1 MDGGRGG
8 EDGGCRAW
16 WVGLA
21 GWRLIDDKGS
31 GDHRHQ
37 LLAPRRLA
45 RNIRQS
51 SPVRTPLQRAA
62 KGCKRSRGRG
72 IEREPMKK

>member
-1 MDGGRGG
+1 MDGGRG
-8 EDGGCRAW
+8 EDGGCREW

-45 RNIRQS
+45 QNIRQS
-51 SPVRTPLQRAA
+51 SPLRIPLQRVA
-62 KGCKRSRGRG
+62 KGPGGRG
-72 IEREPMKK
+72 IERESMKE